1 MNRKFLLGAIALA
14 QLLLL
19 SFASTA
25 SAIQTSYRI
34 SFDGSVTTDVSFASS
49 APVNPIQTSP
59 STRDIGFNLNDNEGF
74 AWPVFAIFT
83 SVSVNPFLTQNL
95 DVPVTGTVHL
105 ENAMTHVV
113 NESLTFDGSILVDN
127 GIGQVVWSTKPQTI
141 TEGPTTFSP
150 FDPYGFSFAGRTFT
164 VGLADETFSFQA
176 FHGAGIR
183 FGANIPVIVSQLSSS
198 ATVPDSGSTALLLG
212 GGLIAIALRPSCR
225 LRTGANR
232 MPGVRLLSG
241 RRIQPIPNQK
251 TQSGEPILL

>member
-34 SFDGSVTTDVSFASS
+34 SFDGSVTTDVSLAGS

-59 STRDIGFNLNDNEGF
+59 STRDIAFNLNDNEGF
-74 AWPVFAIFT
+74 AWAVFAVFT
-83 SVSVNPFLTQNL
+83 SASVIPILTQNL
-95 DVPVTGTVHL
+95 EVPVTGTVHL

-150 FDPYGFSFAGRTFT
+150 FDPHGFSFASRTFT

-212 GGLIAIALRPSCR
+212 GGLIAIAL
-225 LRTGANR
+225 
-232 MPGVRLLSG
+232 VRRATAHGLN
-241 RRIQPIPNQK
+241 IAP
-251 TQSGEPILL
+251 